1 MKIGFMVKKSCLA
14 LLTACAVL
22 VCLLLGSVKIS
33 AVSPTIIKKLQ
44 VEYMTDP
51 IGIDVEQPVFSWQM
65 ESQERG
71 QKQTAY
77 QMCIRD
83 SGYAV
88 RPRPIGGGHRAHRRG
103 QP

>member
-77 QMCIRD
+77 HGFFLSRKAG
-83 SGYAV
+83 S
-88 RPRPIGGGHRAHRRG
+88 RG
-103 QP
+103 V